1 MMFSAV
7 DHGMMARALQL
18 AERGLWTTSPNPR
31 VGCVLVRDGEVVGE
45 GWHERAGEPH
55 AEVNAL
61 HQAGDKARGATAY
74 VTLEPCSHYGR
85 TPPCAEALIAAGVAR
100 VVAAM
105 ADPNPLVAGKGLALL
120 QAAGIATAVGLLETE
135 AKELNIGFVSR
146 MTRGRPW
153 VRLKAA
159 ASLDGKTALNNGV
172 SQWITGPEARQ
183 DGHRWRA
190 RACAI
195 LTGIGTVRDDD
206 PQLTV
211 RGQDVTRQPLRVIV
225 DSKLEISP
233 QTKILQGGG
242 VLVVGAVD
250 YPEKSAVLRCTGVE
264 VKILPNAVGK
274 VELKDLLEELGQRG
288 VNELHVEAGF
298 KLNGSLMREGLVD
311 EVLLYL
317 APCLVGDNANGL
329 FNLPELTSL
338 DGRQRLQIRD
348 VRQVGADIRV
358 LARLV

>member
-1 MMFSAV
+1 
-7 DHGMMARALQL
+7 MMARALQL

-45 GWHERAGEPH
+45 GWHERAGEAH

-61 HQAGDKARGATAY
+61 RQAGDKARGATAY
-74 VTLEPCSHYGR
+74 VTLEPCSHYGK
-85 TPPCAEALIAAGVAR
+85 TPPCAEALITAGVAR

-105 ADPNPLVAGKGLALL
+105 ADPNPLVAGKGMVLL
-120 QAAGIATAVGLLETE
+120 QSAGITAVVGLMEAE

-211 RGQDVTRQPLRVIV
+211 RGLDVARQPLRVIV

-233 QTKILQGGG
+233 QAKILQGGS
-242 VLVVGAVD
+242 VLVVGALD
-250 YPEKSAVLRCTGVE
+250 SPEKTAVLRCTGVE
-264 VKILPNAVGK
+264 VKILPNAAGK
-274 VELKDLLEELGQRG
+274 VELKDLLEELGRQG

-298 KLNGSLMREGLVD
+298 KLNGSLMHEGLVD

-317 APCLVGDNANGL
+317 APCLVGDNAHGL
-329 FNLPELTSL
+329 FNLPVLSSL
-338 DGRQRLQIRD
+338 DGKQRLQIRD
-348 VRQVGADIRV
+348 LRQVGADIRV
-358 LARLV
+358 LARLG